1 MTTWL
6 THKAS
11 AHSPTTPVRP
21 SSKPILRA
29 HMSVLARRRF
39 VSRCPS
45 EQRDALAADLLQK
58 RRSPLS
64 H

>member
-1 MTTWL
+1 MTVWS

-11 AHSPTTPVRP
+11 AHSPSVPVRP
-21 SSKPILRA
+21 LGKPILRA

-39 VSRCPS
+39 VSRCPL

-58 RRSPLS
+58 RRSRQS

>member
-1 MTTWL
+1 MTTWSM
-6 THKAS
+6 HKAS

-21 SSKPILRA
+21 ASKPILRA
-29 HMSVLARRRF
+29 HMSVMARRRF
-39 VSRCPS
+39 ISRCPV

>member
-1 MTTWL
+1 MTVWSI
-6 THKAS
+6 HKAS
-11 AHSPTTPVRP
+11 AHTPSAPVRP
-21 SSKPILRA
+21 LSKPILRA

-39 VSRCPS
+39 VPRCPL

-58 RRSPLS
+58 RRSPKP